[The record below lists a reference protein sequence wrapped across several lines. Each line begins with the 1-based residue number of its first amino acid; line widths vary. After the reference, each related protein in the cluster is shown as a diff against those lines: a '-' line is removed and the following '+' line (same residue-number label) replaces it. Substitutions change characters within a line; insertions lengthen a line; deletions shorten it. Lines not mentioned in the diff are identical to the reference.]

1 MTGLA
6 VFDFDGTLVDSQHAI
21 QACMEAAFAA
31 EGLTPPT
38 LRQTHRIIG
47 LPLDVCLAR
56 LAPDSDAATQARL
69 VEGYKTAFHGLRR
82 QEGWVEPLF
91 DGALAALAALEAA
104 GWTLGIAT
112 GKNRRGLDAV
122 LEAHG
127 LHPRF
132 ATLQTSDRA
141 PGKPD
146 PTMLR
151 WAMEE
156 TGFGPDNTVMIGDT
170 IFDMAMAR
178 NAKVR
183 GLGVAWG
190 YHGEAELI
198 EHGAERVLASFAE
211 LAPALAKTTG
221 ETRR

>member
-21 QACMEAAFAA
+21 QACMEATFAA
-31 EGLTPPT
+31 EGLRPPT
-38 LRQTHRIIG
+38 LHQTHRIIG

-56 LAPDSDAATQARL
+56 LAPESDAATHARL
-69 VEGYKTAFHGLRR
+69 VEGYKTAFHALRR
-82 QEGWVEPLF
+82 QEGWVEPLY
-91 DGALAALAALEAA
+91 DGALDALAALEAA

-112 GKNRRGLDAV
+112 GKNRRGLEAV

-146 PTMLR
+146 PTMLH
-151 WAMEE
+151 WAMAE
-156 TGFGPDNTVMIGDT
+156 TGFGPAETVMIGDT
-170 IFDMAMAR
+170 VFDMAMAR
-178 NAKVR
+178 AAKVR

-190 YHGEAELI
+190 YHDEAELI
-198 EHGAERVLASFAE
+198 EHGAERVLARFSD
-211 LAPALAKTTG
+211 LAPALAIPRG
-221 ETRR
+221 EAR

>member
-21 QACMEAAFAA
+21 QACMEATFAA

-38 LRQTHRIIG
+38 LKQTHRIIG
-47 LPLDVCLAR
+47 LPLEVCLAR
-56 LAPDSDAATQARL
+56 LAPGSDAAVHTRL
-69 VEGYKTAFHGLRR
+69 VEGYRVAFHELRR
-82 QEGWVEPLF
+82 DKSFVEPLY
-91 DGALAALAALEAA
+91 DGALEALAALEAA

-156 TGFGPDNTVMIGDT
+156 TGFGPEDTVMIGDT
-170 IFDMAMAR
+170 VFDMAMAR
-178 NAKVR
+178 AAKVR

-190 YHGEAELI
+190 YHDEAELI
-198 EHGAERVLASFAE
+198 EHGAERVLARFSD
-211 LAPALAKTTG
+211 LAPALAIGQG
-221 ETRR
+221 EGR

>member
-6 VFDFDGTLVDSQHAI
+6 VFDFDGTLVDSQYAI
-21 QACMEAAFAA
+21 QACMEACFSA

-38 LRQTHRIIG
+38 LQQTHRIIG
-47 LPLDVCLAR
+47 LPLEACLAR
-56 LAPDSDAATQARL
+56 LAPESDAGTHARL
-69 VEGYKTAFHGLRR
+69 VEGYKHAFHTLRLR
-82 QEGWVEPLF
+82 PGWVEPLF
-91 DGALAALAALEAA
+91 DGALDALKSLEDA

-112 GKNRRGLDAV
+112 GKNRRGLDVA

-156 TGFGPDNTVMIGDT
+156 TGFGPDETVMIGDT
-170 IFDMAMAR
+170 VFDMAMAR
-178 NAKVR
+178 AAKVR

-190 YHGEAELI
+190 YHDEAELL
-198 EHGAERVLASFAE
+198 EHGAERVLARFSE
-211 LAPALAKTTG
+211 LAPALAAGQG
-221 ETRR
+221 EGR

>member
-6 VFDFDGTLVDSQHAI
+6 IFDFDGTLVDSQHAI
-21 QACMEAAFAA
+21 QACMEATFAA

-38 LRQTHRIIG
+38 LAQTHRIIG

-56 LAPDSDAATQARL
+56 LSPASDANAVARL
-69 VEGYKTAFHGLRR
+69 VDGYKDAFHALRR
-82 QEGWVEPLF
+82 QEGFAEPLF
-91 DGALAALAALEAA
+91 DGALEALSALEQA

-112 GKNRRGLDAV
+112 GKNRRGLDIV

-132 ATLQTSDRA
+132 ATLQTSDKA

-156 TGFGPDNTVMIGDT
+156 TGFEPAQTVMIGDT

-178 NAKVR
+178 AAKVR

-190 YHGEAELI
+190 YHDEAELI
-198 EHGAERVLASFAE
+198 EHGAERVLARFSE
-211 LAPALAKTTG
+211 LAPALSGGQG
-221 ETRR
+221 EVR